1 VDFTTKTI
9 IEKRGDT
16 KIHDHLWLV
25 YRDVN
30 GRETLTIY
38 DDHPNIGRSVEMS
51 MGDVYSLSN
60 ALEGFLRERAKKE
73 FVISAKEN

>member
-1 VDFTTKTI
+1 MDFTTKTT

-16 KIHDHLWLV
+16 KIHEHLWLV

-38 DDHPNIGRSVEMS
+38 DDHPNIGRSIELTMQ
-51 MGDVYSLSN
+51 DVVSLGN
-60 ALEGFLRERAKKE
+60 ALTLFEMERKLNA
-73 FVISAKEN
+73 

>member
-1 VDFTTKTI
+1 MDFTTKTT

-30 GRETLTIY
+30 GKETMTIY

-51 MGDVYSLSN
+51 MGDVQVLVN
-60 ALEGFLRERAKKE
+60 ALQGFLYTRAQEAVK
-73 FVISAKEN
+73 IA

>member
-1 VDFTTKTI
+1 MDFTTKTT

-16 KIHDHLWLV
+16 KIHEHLWLV

-38 DDHPNIGRSVEMS
+38 DDHPNIGRSIELNMP
-51 MGDVYSLSN
+51 DVP
-60 ALEGFLRERAKKE
+60 ALAAAIEEFLRGRRNA
-73 FVISAKEN
+73 